1 MFYGLIFQTDGGAA
15 DGEVRGW
22 EAEAEDGAVW
32 D

>member
-22 EAEAEDGAVW
+22 EAEDGAVW